1 MTAEERIEA
10 LHRRMAALSVK
21 RERRKTA
28 ALTAGCA
35 ALAACLIMLIFG
47 ESHECGVAGAY
58 TGATLLFE
66 DAGGYVLAAVLA
78 FFAGV
83 IVTALCVRY
92 RAKRGS
98 KR

>member
-35 ALAACLIMLIFG
+35 ALSACLIMLTFG
-47 ESHECGVAGAY
+47 ESHE
-58 TGATLLFE
+58 
-66 DAGGYVLAAVLA
+66 
-78 FFAGV
+78 
-83 IVTALCVRY
+83 
-92 RAKRGS
+92 
-98 KR
+98 